1 MYFIISKYEKYE
13 NTTLENFARGQDCFR
28 RYSQKK
34 EMIFLTLSKKAGG
47 GLGKERVE

>member
-1 MYFIISKYEKYE
+1 MYFIISKYEK
-13 NTTLENFARGQDCFR
+13 TALENFARGQDYFR

-34 EMIFLTLSKKAGG
+34 EMIFLTLPKKTGS